1 MQVASIQGSLNV
13 FYTEGCYCAS
23 FVAPGYPLLATRSED
38 RESLEEWLAD
48 IGVDEELLSGKL
60 PIEVEIRL
68 SPGVVIPSA
77 ESLVRRFSK
86 QAAYLM
92 SKTGLPPSNE

>member
-38 RESLEEWLAD
+38 RESLDEWLAD
-48 IGVDEELLSGKL
+48 IGVDEELLTGKL
-60 PIEVEIRL
+60 PIVVEVSL

-86 QAAYLM
+86 QSAYML
-92 SKTGLPPSNE
+92 SKVVFQPPGE